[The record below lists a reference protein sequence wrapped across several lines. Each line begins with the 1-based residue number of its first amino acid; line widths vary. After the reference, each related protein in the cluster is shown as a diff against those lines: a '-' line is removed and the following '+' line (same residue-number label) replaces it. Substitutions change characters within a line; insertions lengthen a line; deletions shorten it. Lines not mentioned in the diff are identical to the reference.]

1 VICLLVY
8 VDLLYDSEL
17 FLDVFVSEHV
27 KEDVDI
33 DTVELTRRTRLANS
47 N

>member
-27 KEDVDI
+27 KEDVDR
-33 DTVELTRRTRLANS
+33 DTVELTRRARLANS